1 MKITTRDRAGIGLCI
16 AASALGVVWARGP
29 HAADHHSAVK
39 AGTVTDYNH
48 GPYRCQEDDPCFL
61 TPATAPVAVS
71 WPSTIIL
78 PDQLAQA
85 IGQARENTAPG
96 CHPHKAQAWAEIDEN
111 GHVLGMYAACASGTV
126 KS

>member
-1 MKITTRDRAGIGLCI
+1 MRVTARDRAGIGLCV

-29 HAADHHSAVK
+29 HASHASTPLAVVSA
-39 AGTVTDYNH
+39 
-48 GPYRCQEDDPCFL
+48 
-61 TPATAPVAVS
+61 PAPAPVTVS

-85 IGQARENTAPG
+85 IGQARVNTAAG